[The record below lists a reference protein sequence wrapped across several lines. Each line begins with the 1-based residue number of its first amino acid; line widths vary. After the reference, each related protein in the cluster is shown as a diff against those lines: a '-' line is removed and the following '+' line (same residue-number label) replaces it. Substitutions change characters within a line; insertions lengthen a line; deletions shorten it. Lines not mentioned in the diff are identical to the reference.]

1 MSLIN
6 VKNVTFQYPGAD
18 TPSLTNVNLTVEKGD
33 FLAIMGGNGSGKTTL
48 CKLFNGLIPH
58 YYVGDIEGEIT
69 VSGKKTIESQVTD
82 FSETVGYV
90 YQDFEN
96 QLVQAK
102 VIDDASFTPLNFG
115 YADYLERGQKS
126 FRKSRLNWQE

>member
-82 FSETVGYV
+82 
-90 YQDFEN
+90 
-96 QLVQAK
+96 LVKQ
-102 VIDDASFTPLNFG
+102 
-115 YADYLERGQKS
+115 
-126 FRKSRLNWQE
+126 